1 MLKRSQAIQ
10 KITPASPKMHHEMAY
25 WLLFFQQLLVIW
37 ILSKMVGDVK
47 QLTKEIKKRKIA
59 NWAEISLEEI
69 NLLLVKDYT
78 SDPIQNHPMNFQSY
92 L

>member
-1 MLKRSQAIQ
+1 
-10 KITPASPKMHHEMAY
+10 
-25 WLLFFQQLLVIW
+25 
-37 ILSKMVGDVK
+37 MVGDVK

-59 NWAEISLEEI
+59 NWAEISLEI